1 MVSKLFQHL
10 WMLLEIPVTLIV
22 AVVLLFRESFSFG
35 IVGLYWIIV
44 AFFLQREISD
54 KLI

>member
-10 WMLLEIPVTLIV
+10 WMLLEIPVTLVV

-35 IVGLYWIIV
+35 IVGLYWIVIV
-44 AFFLQREISD
+44 FFLQRELSD
-54 KLI
+54 RLI